1 MLKVIETFSGI
12 GAQAKALKNIGCD
25 FKIIGTA
32 DWDINAIIAYD
43 LIHNGPQD
51 LSKYEAS
58 TKEEMIA
65 ILDKYTL
72 SNDGKVATE
81 KKNIRRLSTETLR
94 RVCSAID
101 RTNNYVSVTDMKG
114 DQLPK
119 DMNVLTYSFPCQ
131 DLSVAHAWHGRTEGI
146 DRSAGNRSSMLWQIE
161 RILIERKDSIHRM
174 PRFLLMENVP
184 NIMST
189 THNKNFNEWKKSLET
204 LGYVNQPYILKA
216 YNFGSPQV
224 RKRAYLISVF
234 VGDDNKLKDQVNEY
248 FLSNNI
254 QEKFVKKPKKRNFV
268 SDYLRT
274 DYSVLALRH
283 EANESQPSNT
293 ISRKRIF
300 MENVKLFDGKS
311 KYSDYVPTI
320 TTKQDRHP
328 NSGVIIYPR
337 AQPHK
342 ANYRYLTGRECLLLM
357 GFEDQDFEAIMQ
369 GNFKKNVREYFFSNN
384 KIVKLAGNSIVVPVL
399 EEVFRQIND
408 IDVKFMQKA
417 ETIEDTV
424 NLGLFPA
431 SGYEFAV

>member
-189 THNKNFNEWKKSLET
+189 THNKNFNE
-204 LGYVNQPYILKA
+204 
-216 YNFGSPQV
+216 
-224 RKRAYLISVF
+224 
-234 VGDDNKLKDQVNEY
+234 
-248 FLSNNI
+248 
-254 QEKFVKKPKKRNFV
+254 
-268 SDYLRT
+268 
-274 DYSVLALRH
+274 
-283 EANESQPSNT
+283 
-293 ISRKRIF
+293 
-300 MENVKLFDGKS
+300 
-311 KYSDYVPTI
+311 
-320 TTKQDRHP
+320 
-328 NSGVIIYPR
+328 
-337 AQPHK
+337 
-342 ANYRYLTGRECLLLM
+342 
-357 GFEDQDFEAIMQ
+357 
-369 GNFKKNVREYFFSNN
+369 
-384 KIVKLAGNSIVVPVL
+384 
-399 EEVFRQIND
+399 
-408 IDVKFMQKA
+408 
-417 ETIEDTV
+417 
-424 NLGLFPA
+424 
-431 SGYEFAV
+431 